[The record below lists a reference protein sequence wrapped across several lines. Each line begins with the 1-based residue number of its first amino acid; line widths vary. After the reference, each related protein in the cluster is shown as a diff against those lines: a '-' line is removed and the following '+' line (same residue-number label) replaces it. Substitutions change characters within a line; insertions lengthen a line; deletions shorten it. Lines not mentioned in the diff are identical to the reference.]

1 METLGKNIAN
11 RRKMLH
17 LTQEEL
23 ADKLGVSAQAV
34 SKWENDIS
42 IPDISLLIN
51 LANLFETSLDELVR
65 NKEPETRLLAK
76 EIRKSVDKMVIRL
89 VINSSDGDKIKINL
103 PMALVKLGIAISGEN
118 SMKIGN
124 VDLKNID
131 FDQVLE
137 MASLGVIGKLLEI
150 ESTDGDVV
158 EIYAE

>member
-11 RRKMLH
+11 RRKLMH

-23 ADKLGVSAQAV
+23 AEKLGVSAQAV

-51 LANLFETSLDELVR
+51 LADLFEISLDELIR
-65 NKEPETRLLAK
+65 NKQPETRFVAK
-76 EIRKSVDKMVIRL
+76 EIRKPVDKMVLRL
-89 VINSSDGDKIKINL
+89 VINSSDGDKIKMNL

-118 SMKIGN
+118 SIKIGN

>member
-51 LANLFETSLDELVR
+51 LADLFEVSLDELIR
-65 NKEPETRLLAK
+65 NKQPETRLLAK
-76 EIRKSVDKMVIRL
+76 EIRKPVDKMVIRL

-124 VDLKNID
+124 FDLKNID

>member
-23 ADKLGVSAQAV
+23 AEKLGVSAQAV

-51 LANLFETSLDELVR
+51 LADLFETSLDELVR
-65 NKEPETRLLAK
+65 NKEPETRLVAK
-76 EIRKSVDKMVIRL
+76 EIRKPVDKMVIRL
-89 VINSSDGDKIKINL
+89 IINSSDGDKIKINL

-150 ESTDGDVV
+150 ESTDGDIV

>member
-51 LANLFETSLDELVR
+51 LADLFEVSLDELIR
-65 NKEPETRLLAK
+65 NKQPETRLLAK
-76 EIRKSVDKMVIRL
+76 EIRKPVDKMVIRL

-150 ESTDGDVV
+150 ESTDGDIV

>member
-1 METLGKNIAN
+1 
-11 RRKMLH
+11 MLH

-23 ADKLGVSAQAV
+23 AEKLGVSAQAV

-51 LANLFETSLDELVR
+51 LADLFETSLDELVR

-76 EIRKSVDKMVIRL
+76 EIRKPVDKMVIRL